1 MMLLSSLH
9 NIDVTP
15 DPQPLVAVSRSQEES
30 FVVSC
35 RVAEQFGL
43 WSKQRIMTTTE
54 GSVLRREMTNL
65 ESQEEDA
72 PRRILWFKPMS

>member
-9 NIDVTP
+9 SIDVKQILNHWLP
-15 DPQPLVAVSRSQEES
+15 FQDLKKSFMVSRRA
-30 FVVSC
+30 V
-35 RVAEQFGL
+35 EQLGL
-43 WSKQRIMTTTE
+43 WPKQRIMTTAE
-54 GSVLRREMTNL
+54 GSVLRTEMTNL

>member
-1 MMLLSSLH
+1 MSHQILNHWLPFQDLKK
-9 NIDVTP
+9 
-15 DPQPLVAVSRSQEES
+15 S
-30 FVVSC
+30 FVVSR

-72 PRRILWFKPMS
+72 PRRILWSKPMS